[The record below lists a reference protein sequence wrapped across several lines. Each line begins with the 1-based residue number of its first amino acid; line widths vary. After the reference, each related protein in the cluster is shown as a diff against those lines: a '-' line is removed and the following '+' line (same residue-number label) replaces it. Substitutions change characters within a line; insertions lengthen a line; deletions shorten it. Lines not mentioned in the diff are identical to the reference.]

1 MSTDVRLSTTCQ
13 KGVAMDWIIW
23 LVLGLAAGVLALLVI
38 ERRIP
43 REPMGWIGALLVGLI
58 GGVLGGWIANLLG
71 LETANW
77 IGSLVV
83 AFAGAALILYIL
95 QRTGVRHA

>member
-1 MSTDVRLSTTCQ
+1 
-13 KGVAMDWIIW
+13 
-23 LVLGLAAGVLALLVI
+23 
-38 ERRIP
+38 
-43 REPMGWIGALLVGLI
+43 LLVGLI

-77 IGSLVV
+77 VGSLVV

-95 QRTGVRHA
+95 RRTGVRHA